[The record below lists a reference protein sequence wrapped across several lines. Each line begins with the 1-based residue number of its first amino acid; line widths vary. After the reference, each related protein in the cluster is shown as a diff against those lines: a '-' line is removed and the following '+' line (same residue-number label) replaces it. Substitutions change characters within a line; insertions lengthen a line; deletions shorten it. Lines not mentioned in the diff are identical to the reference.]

1 MARIIWILV
10 VDVEG
15 ATNSYVEARSDSA
28 GIAAA
33 LDWSLMEAVMLP
45 WQHVSPW
52 SEYLAPGC

>member
-1 MARIIWILV
+1 MARIIWNLV

-15 ATNSYVEARSDSA
+15 ATNSYVKARSDSA
-28 GIAAA
+28 GMSAG

-45 WQHVSPW
+45 WQRVSPW